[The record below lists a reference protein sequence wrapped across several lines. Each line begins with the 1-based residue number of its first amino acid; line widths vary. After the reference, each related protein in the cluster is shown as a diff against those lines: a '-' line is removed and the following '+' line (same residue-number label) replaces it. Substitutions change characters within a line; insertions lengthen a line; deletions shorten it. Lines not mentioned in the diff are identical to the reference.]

1 MALGRNLSCLCGQ
14 GVLGIGGVWA
24 FRVPGFT
31 VILETDQIPPPL
43 YNLIDNIPFCGSKTR
58 GVWKVVSPAP
68 LAGLA
73 GRGLTDLLPRP
84 GSGLQMQDPD
94 SRPSLSVTERLPAL
108 RPNTPLTI
116 WNQAPAPLLALR
128 SVITEPLPRPLR

>member
-24 FRVPGFT
+24 FSVPGFT

-43 YNLIDNIPFCGSKTR
+43 YNLMDNIPFCGSKTR

-73 GRGLTDLLPRP
+73 GRGLTN
-84 GSGLQMQDPD
+84 
-94 SRPSLSVTERLPAL
+94 LSVTEWLPTL

-116 WNQAPAPLLALR
+116 WNQAPAPLLTLR